1 MNNNQ
6 QRRKDA
12 VEPKDQALGIGLL
25 AQQRGN
31 IDSPPGHQRISSYEF
46 ALDSTQEKVVTNNLS
61 ILSAKMQTTD
71 QDPMAVE
78 VETKTIMNALG
89 KAILVNLRRKKEEAQ
104 KKDSEWQQQTFNQS
118 GSKNFEDSNQR
129 QLDKPLLVKDIRTR
143 MGQEIGRLMQQQMTT
158 AEQ

>member
-6 QRRKDA
+6 QPHKDA

-25 AQQRGN
+25 AQQREN
-31 IDSPPGHQRISSYEF
+31 IDSPPGHQHISSYEF

-89 KAILVNLRRKKEEAQ
+89 KAMLANLRREKEEEQ
-104 KKDSEWQQQTFNQS
+104 KKGSEWQ
-118 GSKNFEDSNQR
+118 
-129 QLDKPLLVKDIRTR
+129 
-143 MGQEIGRLMQQQMTT
+143 
-158 AEQ
+158 

>member
-1 MNNNQ
+1 
-6 QRRKDA
+6 
-12 VEPKDQALGIGLL
+12 V
-25 AQQRGN
+25 
-31 IDSPPGHQRISSYEF
+31 
-46 ALDSTQEKVVTNNLS
+46 
-61 ILSAKMQTTD
+61 
-71 QDPMAVE
+71 AVE

>member
-1 MNNNQ
+1 
-6 QRRKDA
+6 
-12 VEPKDQALGIGLL
+12 
-25 AQQRGN
+25 
-31 IDSPPGHQRISSYEF
+31 
-46 ALDSTQEKVVTNNLS
+46 
-61 ILSAKMQTTD
+61 
-71 QDPMAVE
+71 MAVE